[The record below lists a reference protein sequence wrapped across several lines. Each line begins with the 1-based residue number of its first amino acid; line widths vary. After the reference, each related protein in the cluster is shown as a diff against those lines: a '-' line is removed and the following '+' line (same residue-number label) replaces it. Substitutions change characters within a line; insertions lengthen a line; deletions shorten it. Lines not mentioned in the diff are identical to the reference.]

1 MLAAPVL
8 GALGCQYSRVPLRRR
23 HPEKGPGGGGGGFD
37 PDDGGGEGYD
47 EDRQPDA
54 AGHPASAGVFGPDG
68 RLLNPRVT
76 LKKPEITWLPGVGE
90 LEDWRLDVILRVIAA
105 SGIGE
110 DIAGPW
116 IRRLFDPDCTFE
128 DLCSIPGAAAWMQAL
143 DALLAEVMLDLIRK
157 KRKEFPQAYDRIL
170 DDRRKLE
177 DQSPP
182 TSINGRQIVWRLWH
196 FFDVDAT
203 LGVASTVFDLKYFE
217 CGGG

>member
-1 MLAAPVL
+1 MPVL
-8 GALGCQYSRVPLRRR
+8 QGPPKKAPPR
-23 HPEKGPGGGGGGFD
+23 KGPGSGGGGFD

-54 AGHPASAGVFGPDG
+54 TDHPASACVFGPDG

-110 DIAGPW
+110 EIAGPW

-157 KRKEFPQAYDRIL
+157 KQREFPLAYHRIL
-170 DDRRKLE
+170 NDRRKL
-177 DQSPP
+177 
-182 TSINGRQIVWRLWH
+182 
-196 FFDVDAT
+196 
-203 LGVASTVFDLKYFE
+203 
-217 CGGG
+217 